1 MNMVEDVVRKGL
13 LLDIYGPLM
22 TEKQRRCME
31 MYYLMDLSLAE
42 IGEELHI
49 SRQGVYDMLS
59 RASKSL
65 ESYEAKLHLLD
76 QRAALRS
83 SIEKAAALMEAGG
96 TAQVE
101 QARGILRDLDI

>member
-1 MNMVEDVVRKGL
+1 MVEDVVRKGL

>member
-1 MNMVEDVVRKGL
+1 MVEDVVRKGL

-83 SIEKAAALMEAGG
+83 SIETAAALMEAGG